1 MQLSSKSCSPLPHHC
16 CYFCRHKTLDH
27 ALSNEFSGF
36 HLRVVGHSLGAGIA
50 AMLGLMLRQKYP
62 SLMCLCFS
70 PPGCVF
76 TPRTAERSKAYA
88 W

>member
-1 MQLSSKSCSPLPHHC
+1 MNMISPSLSNWEISLIL
-16 CYFCRHKTLDH
+16 FLRHKILDN
-27 ALSNEFSGF
+27 AISSDYSGY
-36 HLRVVGHSLGAGIA
+36 HLRIIGHSLGAGIA
-50 AMLGLMLRQKYP
+50 SMLGLMLRRKYP

-76 TPRTAERSKAYA
+76 TPRTAEESKSYV